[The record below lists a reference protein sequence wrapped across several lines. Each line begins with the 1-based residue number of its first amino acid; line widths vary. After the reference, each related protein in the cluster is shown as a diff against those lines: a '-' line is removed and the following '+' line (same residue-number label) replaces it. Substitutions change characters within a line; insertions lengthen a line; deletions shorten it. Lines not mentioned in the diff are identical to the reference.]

1 MAEMF
6 KIKVITP
13 DRTFY
18 EGKVSMVEFTGTEGE
33 MGIYKNHIPLTVI
46 LAPGVLR
53 LHEAGTI
60 KKAALHAGFAEI
72 LPEQVTILAEVVEW
86 PEEIDVKRAQE
97 AKVRAERRLSSN
109 SGEIDVVRAEM
120 ALRRSVTRIGLTK

>member
-6 KIKVITP
+6 SVKVITP

-18 EGKVSMVEFTGTEGE
+18 EGEVSMVEFTGTEGE

-46 LAPGVLR
+46 LTPGVLR
-53 LHEAGTI
+53 LHEAGDI
-60 KKAALHAGFAEI
+60 KKAALHAGFVEI
-72 LPEQVTILAEVVEW
+72 LPEQVTILAEAVEW
-86 PEEIDVKRAQE
+86 PEEIDRKRAEE

-109 SGEIDVVRAEM
+109 SGGIDVARAEM
-120 ALRRSVTRIGLTK
+120 ALKRSLTRLGLTK

>member
-6 KIKVITP
+6 SVKVITP
-13 DRTFY
+13 DKIFY
-18 EGKVSMVEFTGTEGE
+18 EGEVSMVEFTGTEGE

-53 LHEAGTI
+53 LHEAGDI
-60 KKAALHAGFAEI
+60 KKAALHAGFVEI
-72 LPEQVTILAEVVEW
+72 LPEQVTILAEAVEW
-86 PEEIDVKRAQE
+86 PEEIDRKRAEE

-109 SGEIDVVRAEM
+109 SGGIDVARAEM
-120 ALRRSVTRIGLTK
+120 ALKRSLTRLGLTK

>member
-6 KIKVITP
+6 SVKVITP

-18 EGKVSMVEFTGTEGE
+18 EGEVSMVEFTGTEGE
-33 MGIYKNHIPLTVI
+33 MGIYKKHIPLTVI

-53 LHEAGTI
+53 LHEAGDI
-60 KKAALHAGFAEI
+60 KKAALHAGFVEI
-72 LPEQVTILAEVVEW
+72 LPEQVTILAEAVEW
-86 PEEIDVKRAQE
+86 PEEIDRKRAEE

-109 SGEIDVVRAEM
+109 SGGIDVARAEM
-120 ALRRSVTRIGLTK
+120 ALKRSLTRLGLTK

>member
-6 KIKVITP
+6 SVQVITP

-18 EGKVSMVEFTGTEGE
+18 EGEVSMVEFTGTEGE

-53 LHEAGTI
+53 LHEAGDI
-60 KKAALHAGFAEI
+60 KKAALHAGFVEI
-72 LPEQVTILAEVVEW
+72 LPEQVTILAEAVEW
-86 PEEIDVKRAQE
+86 PEEIDRKRAEE

-109 SGEIDVVRAEM
+109 SGGIDVARAEM
-120 ALRRSVTRIGLTK
+120 ALKRSLTRLGLTK

>member
-6 KIKVITP
+6 SVKVITP

-18 EGKVSMVEFTGTEGE
+18 EGEVSMVEFTGTEGE

-53 LHEAGTI
+53 LHEAGDL
-60 KKAALHAGFAEI
+60 KKAALHAGFVEI
-72 LPEQVTILAEVVEW
+72 LPEQVTILAEAVEW
-86 PEEIDVKRAQE
+86 PEEIDRRRAEE

-109 SGEIDVVRAEM
+109 SGGIDVARAEM
-120 ALRRSVTRIGLTK
+120 ALKRSLTRLGLTK

>member
-6 KIKVITP
+6 SVKVITP

-18 EGKVSMVEFTGTEGE
+18 EGEVSMVEFTGTEGE

-53 LHEAGTI
+53 LHEAGDI
-60 KKAALHAGFAEI
+60 KKAALHAGFVEI
-72 LPEQVTILAEVVEW
+72 LPEQVTILAEAVEW
-86 PEEIDVKRAQE
+86 PEEIDRKRAEE

-109 SGEIDVVRAEM
+109 SGGIDVARAEM
-120 ALRRSVTRIGLTK
+120 ALKRSLTRLGLTK